1 MSKRYFK
8 NVLLDGQ
15 EVDSNTFHD
24 FWKDNV
30 YRLMECISQNTSL
43 SPDNDLYT
51 GTTGIAYMFFHLST
65 SEGFKNDSA
74 ALLNKAVAVSR
85 LMEHNL
91 TEKCS
96 SQFICGDAGVNA
108 VNAAIY
114 HQIGDEKTAEMYLE
128 RFKNGLAV
136 CKPINFFKPGGD
148 ELFVGRAGYLY
159 GILWLE
165 KVFSK
170 KIIADL
176 DIIQLCLTIVES
188 GRNYSKKNKS
198 IFPLMY
204 SYYNTEYLG
213 AAHGLCTILQVL
225 ISFPCFIEKD
235 QKIME
240 DIKRSIDILI
250 SFQTTSG
257 NFPCAMDELNSRKR
271 PEKDELVHW
280 CHGAPGVIY
289 LLAKAYLVF
298 KEPTYLEC
306 CLKCGD
312 LVWTKGLLKKGP
324 GLCHGIAGNGYVFLL
339 LYRLTGDKKHLN
351 RAIEFGKFI
360 FTDECIQGSRR
371 PDNLYSLYEGLA
383 GTVCYLSDLMQ
394 PEKASF
400 PFLDVF

>member
-15 EVDSNTFHD
+15 EVDSNTSHD

-30 YRLMECISQNTSL
+30 YRLVECISQNTAL
-43 SPDNDLYT
+43 SSDNDLYT

-65 SEGFKNDSA
+65 SEGLKNESA

-85 LMEHNL
+85 LMGHNL
-91 TEKCS
+91 SEKCS
-96 SQFICGDAGVNA
+96 CQFICGDAGVNA
-108 VNAAIY
+108 VNAAIC
-114 HQIGDEKTAEMYLE
+114 HQIGDEKTAKMYLE

-165 KVFSK
+165 KVFNK

-213 AAHGLCTILQVL
+213 
-225 ISFPCFIEKD
+225 K
-235 QKIME
+235 
-240 DIKRSIDILI
+240 
-250 SFQTTSG
+250 
-257 NFPCAMDELNSRKR
+257 
-271 PEKDELVHW
+271 
-280 CHGAPGVIY
+280 
-289 LLAKAYLVF
+289 
-298 KEPTYLEC
+298 
-306 CLKCGD
+306 
-312 LVWTKGLLKKGP
+312 
-324 GLCHGIAGNGYVFLL
+324 
-339 LYRLTGDKKHLN
+339 
-351 RAIEFGKFI
+351 
-360 FTDECIQGSRR
+360 
-371 PDNLYSLYEGLA
+371 YS
-383 GTVCYLSDLMQ
+383 
-394 PEKASF
+394 
-400 PFLDVF
+400 